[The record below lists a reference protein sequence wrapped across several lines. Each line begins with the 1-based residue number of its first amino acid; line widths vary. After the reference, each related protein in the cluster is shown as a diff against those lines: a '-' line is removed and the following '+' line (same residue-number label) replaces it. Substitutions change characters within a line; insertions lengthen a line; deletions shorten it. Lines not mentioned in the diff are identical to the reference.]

1 MISERLRQA
10 FEILNL
16 PHMAAVYDHHAEEA
30 SKDSISYLEFLDK
43 LLWAEI
49 DAKRDRAA
57 STNLKLAKLPY
68 LKTLDTFDFDF
79 QPSANQRRM
88 NELRTLAFLER
99 AENVVFL
106 GPPGVGKTHLAVG
119 LAVEAVKNGH
129 TAYFLSAHELI
140 ALIRENIASGRI
152 HRKLK
157 ALNKPGILIIDEVG
171 YAAMED
177 DVAHYFFQIV
187 SNRYEKGSIILTS
200 NKSYGSWGD
209 VFGNNVVATAILDRL
224 LHHSTTINIK
234 GDSYRIREKKKAGFY
249 DVSRYV
255 TDGSDETE

>member
-1 MISERLRQA
+1 MLLQYFFGINDNIKVSLLVINDHELLSHQRKSGTIEMIL
-10 FEILNL
+10 L
-16 PHMAAVYDHHAEEA
+16 
-30 SKDSISYLEFLDK
+30 KD
-43 LLWAEI
+43 AEI

-209 VFGNNVVATAILDRL
+209 VFGNNMVATAILDWL
-224 LHHSTTINIK
+224 LHHSTMINIK
-234 GDSYRIREKKKAGFY
+234 GDSYRIREKKKAGIY
-249 DVSRYV
+249 DISRYV

>member
-1 MISERLRQA
+1 MVTHHLKEA
-10 FEILNL
+10 FDRLNL
-16 PHMAAVYDHHAEEA
+16 THMAAVYDHHAEEA

-49 DAKRDRAA
+49 DAKRERTTT
-57 STNLKLAKLPY
+57 TNLKLAKFPY
-68 LKTLDTFDFDF
+68 IKAIDSFDFDF
-79 QPSANQRRM
+79 QPSANQRKI
-88 NELRTLAFLER
+88 NELKTLAFVER
-99 AENVVFL
+99 SENVVFL

-119 LAVEAVKNGH
+119 LAVCAIKSGY

-140 ALIRENIASGRI
+140 SMIQENIVSGRI

-157 ALNKPGILIIDEVG
+157 TLNKPNILIIDEVG
-171 YAAMED
+171 YAAMD
-177 DVAHYFFQIV
+177 DEVAHYFFQIV
-187 SNRYEKGSIILTS
+187 SNRYKKGSIILTS

-249 DVSRYV
+249 DVSLYENESN
-255 TDGSDETE
+255 DSNG

>member
-209 VFGNNVVATAILDRL
+209 VFGNNVVATAILDWL